1 MKTYSSAD
9 STRVIR
15 LLEVLFLILLV
26 VRSST
31 EAFSSLAIA
40 IGPTVVNVSVAVVLL
55 MDAIGGIYLGLLW
68 IRREWNLDRI
78 GLIFLVWVLSLA
90 PWVYLA
96 ASQWGIP
103 GLTGAREWVRLLSLV
118 LLYLAVRAIALRRG
132 PERVLRILLL
142 ALPVPLAA
150 TYYQILVSPDERA
163 FGVMVHPNNLA
174 AFLVVMIAL
183 IVWRI
188 AHPMQSTRGRLL
200 WGSILLLILGGLI
213 ASVSS
218 NGWLMFGVFLIAF
231 ALLAGGWRFKA
242 VGITVG
248 LAFLTLFSVLFLQE
262 TRLQREI
269 WQNLEALG
277 FSNPEESLGGG
288 TLEGRFVMWKGLVK
302 VWERQPLQGYGLNAT
317 PFVNPVVGKLAHN
330 DFIRYLVE
338 GGVFGLLLFVF
349 FQAAVGKELFR
360 LWRGAGD
367 PKNRLLVGLGFGV
380 YLAWVVGSIGSN
392 LITHTVFQVYFWA
405 LLASVS
411 ALGGGPSRLHGA
423 EGVKETERRAEA
435 ATKRRA
441 SYMPLREWL
450 ESAVSAPKGEQ
461 PLACRRCRTAALTSA
476 GVLCRRC
483 LAPLMSSGGVALLV
497 ILIVASIGSIG
508 FYLWNQG
515 AGLETFFFGW
525 FLWYVL
531 LATLLRN
538 QRERYVY
545 TLLATVLVGFAAVS
559 QLYPLLPWDDRT
571 VAWLAILGLFGLGLY
586 GLLASGWRVWQG
598 RERSVRYFLPVG
610 LALCALRFYLLPLG
624 ALWVAAGVL
633 DSLLRQASLFL
644 YGDAAALGQ
653 VFASVMALFPILWLF
668 LWGVTG
674 RSLLATLLDLVPAYL
689 FLLLLV
695 QVGVWISTAVLWTT
709 AKLLPMYAF
718 TERFAPLLLE
728 RPVGLYTW
736 ISLGSFMALATGWL
750 AARSRLRRRRRGRT
764 TGSVGLRFR
773 R

>member
-1 MKTYSSAD
+1 
-9 STRVIR
+9 
-15 LLEVLFLILLV
+15 
-26 VRSST
+26 
-31 EAFSSLAIA
+31 
-40 IGPTVVNVSVAVVLL
+40 
-55 MDAIGGIYLGLLW
+55 
-68 IRREWNLDRI
+68 
-78 GLIFLVWVLSLA
+78 
-90 PWVYLA
+90 
-96 ASQWGIP
+96 
-103 GLTGAREWVRLLSLV
+103 
-118 LLYLAVRAIALRRG
+118 
-132 PERVLRILLL
+132 
-142 ALPVPLAA
+142 
-150 TYYQILVSPDERA
+150 
-163 FGVMVHPNNLA
+163 
-174 AFLVVMIAL
+174 
-183 IVWRI
+183 
-188 AHPMQSTRGRLL
+188 
-200 WGSILLLILGGLI
+200 
-213 ASVSS
+213 
-218 NGWLMFGVFLIAF
+218 MFGVVLVTF

-248 LAFLTLFSVLFLQE
+248 LTFLTLFLVLFLQE

-288 TLEGRFVMWKGLVK
+288 TLEGRFVIWSGLVK

-338 GGVFGLLLFVF
+338 GGIFGLLLFVL
-349 FQAAVGKELFR
+349 FQAAVVRELFLLR
-360 LWRGAGD
+360 RSVDD
-367 PKNRLLVGLGFGV
+367 PKNRLLIGIGFGV
-380 YLAWVVGSIGSN
+380 YLAWVVGSLGSN

-411 ALGGGPSRLHGA
+411 ALGGGPSRLYGA

-435 ATKRRA
+435 PPKQRT
-441 SYMPLREWL
+441 SHIPLREWL
-450 ESAVSAPKGEQ
+450 ESAVSAPGDEQ
-461 PLACRRCRTAALTSA
+461 PLACRRCRTPALTSA

-483 LAPLMSSGGVALLV
+483 LAPLMSGGGVALLV
-497 ILIVASIGSIG
+497 ILIAASIGSIG

-515 AGLETFFFGW
+515 AGLETFFLGW

-559 QLYPLLPWDDRT
+559 QLYPLLPWDDQT

-586 GLLASGWRVWQG
+586 GLIASWWRVYRWG
-598 RERSVRYFLPVG
+598 GRSVGYFLPVG
-610 LALCALRFYLLPLG
+610 FAVLGLFSGATRWLLQSFYAEGVGDGWLRGEAFWALEQRYLQGEGLFLPLPEALAGLSALSLLGILVWQTLSLRPGIGGSFVRRMPREAAGLFMEMIGASVAVLLSYIRSYLLPLG
-624 ALWVAAGVL
+624 ALWVAAWVL
-633 DSLLRQASLFL
+633 DFLLQQASMFL
-644 YGDAAALGQ
+644 YGDSAALGQ
-653 VFASVMALFPILWLF
+653 IFAVVVALFPIIWLF
-668 LWGVTG
+668 LWGVTR
-674 RSLLATLLDLVPAYL
+674 RSLLATLVDLVPAYL

-695 QVGVWISTAVLWTT
+695 QVGVWISTAVLWTM

-736 ISLGSFMALATGWL
+736 ISLSSFMVLATGWL